1 MILYFYKVMDNKL
14 LYKIAL
20 SKIPGIG
27 AVLAKNLVSYCGG
40 ADAVFQANR
49 KKLKQVPGI
58 GEKITSDILSS
69 DVMLQAEKELQHIQK
84 NDIIVLDH
92 LHPDYPSRL
101 KHFSSAP
108 YIIYQKGH
116 GALNPNRTVAIVG
129 TRKPSTKGEINCKSI
144 VSGLQKYGVTVISGL
159 AYGIDITA
167 HKACVQES
175 VPTIGIMGN
184 GFGKIYPSAHIKTA
198 KQMLEQGGLITEF
211 GYEVGPDRKNFPAR
225 NRIIAGM
232 ADAVI
237 VVESASKGG
246 SMITAIFGNE
256 YNKDVFA
263 VPGKPQDEMS
273 AGCNYLIKTQQ
284 AALCENADDI
294 AFVMGWDADDR
305 ATQKSLFIDLTKKE
319 QQILEI
325 IKKHEKISMDHLSY
339 ETETAQSELS
349 SLLLNL
355 EFKGCIKALPGKQY
369 ISI

>member
-1 MILYFYKVMDNKL
+1 MDNKL

-40 ADAVFQANR
+40 ADTVFTASK
-49 KKLKQVPGI
+49 KKLLQIPGI
-58 GEKITSDILSS
+58 GHKISSEILSA
-69 DVMLQAEKELQHIQK
+69 DVMHTAELELK
-84 NDIIVLDH
+84 NIDKNKISVLDH
-92 LHPDYPSRL
+92 LSSEYPSRL

-108 YIIYQKGH
+108 YLMYHKGQ
-116 GALNPNRTVAIVG
+116 GTLNPNRTVAIVG
-129 TRKPSTKGEINCKSI
+129 TRKPTVKGEINCKNI
-144 VSGLQKYGVTVISGL
+144 VEGLKKYGVTVISGL

-167 HKACVQES
+167 HKACVQAS

-184 GFGKIYPSAHIKTA
+184 GFGKIYPAAHIKTA
-198 KQMLEQGGLITEF
+198 RQMMEQGGLITEF
-211 GYEVGPDRKNFPAR
+211 GFEVGPNRENFPAR

-232 ADAVI
+232 ADAII

-263 VPGKPQDEMS
+263 VPGKPQDDMS

-294 AFVMGWDADDR
+294 AYVMGWDADNT
-305 ATQKSLFIDLTKKE
+305 ATQKSIFVDLSERERQLLELIKKKEPLNIDL
-319 QQILEI
+319 
-325 IKKHEKISMDHLSY
+325 LSY
-339 ETETAQSELS
+339 ESKASQGELS
-349 SLLLNL
+349 GLLLNL
-355 EFKGCIKALPGKQY
+355 EFKGCIKVLPGKLY
-369 ISI
+369 TTI

>member
-1 MILYFYKVMDNKL
+1 MDNKL

-40 ADAVFQANR
+40 AESVFRANK
-49 KKLKQVPGI
+49 KKLLQVPGI
-58 GEKITSDILSS
+58 GEKIASGILSS
-69 DVMLQAEKELQHIQK
+69 KVLREAEQELNHVYK
-84 NDIIVLDH
+84 NEITVLDH
-92 LHPDYPSRL
+92 LHNDYPSRL
-101 KHFSSAP
+101 KHFASAP
-108 YIIYQKGH
+108 YIMYHKGK
-116 GALNPNRTVAIVG
+116 GTLNPNRTVAIVG
-129 TRKPSTKGEINCKSI
+129 TRKPSTKGEANCKNI
-144 VSGLQKYGVTVISGL
+144 VSGLKQYGVTIISGL

-167 HKACVQES
+167 HKACVVEHI
-175 VPTIGIMGN
+175 PTIGIMGN

-198 KQMLEQGGLITEF
+198 RQMMEQGGLISEF
-211 GYEVGPDRKNFPAR
+211 GYDAGPDRENFPAR

-273 AGCNYLIKTQQ
+273 AGCNYLIKNQQ
-284 AALCENADDI
+284 AALCENADDVAHI
-294 AFVMGWDADDR
+294 MGWDA
-305 ATQKSLFIDLTKKE
+305 TSEVSQKTLFIDLNKKE
-319 QQILEI
+319 QLILEL
-325 IKKHEKISMDHLSY
+325 IKKHEKISMDLLSFES
-339 ETETAQSELS
+339 ETTQGELS

-355 EFKGCIKALPGKQY
+355 EFKGCIKALPGKLY
-369 ISI
+369 TST